1 MDTLVSIKGA
11 ITALITPFKDGK
23 IDFSSLEKII
33 EFQINNGISG
43 LVVSGTTGESATL
56 ADPEKSELFSFA
68 VKTVNGRVPVIGGTG
83 TNSTDAA
90 LRLTESATRA
100 GCDALLVVTPYYNK
114 ASPDGLYKHYSKL
127 ASRTPLPI
135 IAYNVPSRT
144 GVSIPI
150 DVLKSLY
157 CDGSIAGL
165 KEASG
170 DISRVAKIAEALP
183 HMAIYSGNDDQIL
196 PIMSLGGKGVV
207 SVVSNALPKETAE
220 LCRAAFAGD
229 FKKARELQLNL
240 LPIIN
245 LLFADVNPI
254 AVKYI
259 MYKMGLCRLEY
270 RLPLTP
276 PTKELC
282 LKLDGL
288 IESGKLKV
296 EN

>member
-1 MDTLVSIKGA
+1 MNTYPDINGA
-11 ITALITPFKDGK
+11 LTALITPFKDGK
-23 IDFSSLEKII
+23 TDFSSLEKII
-33 EFQINNGISG
+33 EFQINSGISG

-56 ADPEKSELFSFA
+56 SDCEKSELFSFA

-90 LRLTESATRA
+90 LKLTDAATRA

-114 ASPDGLYKHYSKL
+114 ASPEGLYRHYSKL

-144 GVSIPI
+144 GVNIPI
-150 DVLKSLY
+150 NVLKDLY
-157 CDGSIAGL
+157 EDGSIAGL

-170 DISRVAKIAEALP
+170 DISRVAKIAEQLP
-183 HMAIYSGNDDQIL
+183 KMAIYSGNDDQIL
-196 PIMSLGGKGVV
+196 PIMSLGGKGVI
-207 SVVSNALPKETAE
+207 SVVSNVLPRETEA
-220 LCRAAFAGD
+220 LCRAASAGD
-229 FKKARELQLNL
+229 FKKAREIQLAL
-240 LPIIN
+240 LPTVS
-245 LLFADVNPI
+245 LLFSDVNPI
-254 AVKYI
+254 PVKYL

-282 LKLDGL
+282 LKLDEQ
-288 IESGKLKV
+288 IKKMES
-296 EN
+296 

>member
-1 MDTLVSIKGA
+1 MNTYPDINGA
-11 ITALITPFKDGK
+11 LTALITPFKDGK
-23 IDFSSLEKII
+23 TDFSSLEKII
-33 EFQINNGISG
+33 EFQINSGISG

-56 ADPEKSELFSFA
+56 SDCEKSELFSFA

-90 LRLTESATRA
+90 LKLTDAATRA

-114 ASPDGLYKHYSKL
+114 ASPEGLYRHYSKL

-144 GVSIPI
+144 GVNIPI

-157 CDGSIAGL
+157 EDGSIAGL

-170 DISRVAKIAEALP
+170 DISRVAKIAEQLP
-183 HMAIYSGNDDQIL
+183 KMAIYSGNDDQIL
-196 PIMSLGGKGVV
+196 PIMSLGGKGVI
-207 SVVSNALPKETAE
+207 SVVSNVLPRETEA
-220 LCRAAFAGD
+220 LCRAASAGD
-229 FKKARELQLNL
+229 FKKAREIQLAL
-240 LPIIN
+240 LPTVS
-245 LLFADVNPI
+245 LLFSDVNPI
-254 AVKYI
+254 PVKYL
-259 MYKMGLCRLEY
+259 MHKMGLCRLEY

-282 LKLDGL
+282 LKLDEQ
-288 IESGKLKV
+288 IKKMES
-296 EN
+296 

>member
-1 MDTLVSIKGA
+1 MNTYPDINGA
-11 ITALITPFKDGK
+11 LTALITPFKDGK
-23 IDFSSLEKII
+23 TDFSSLEKII
-33 EFQINNGISG
+33 EFQINSGISG

-56 ADPEKSELFSFA
+56 SDCEKSELFSFA

-90 LRLTESATRA
+90 LKLTDAATRA

-114 ASPDGLYKHYSKL
+114 ASPEGLYRHYSKL

-144 GVSIPI
+144 GVNIPI

-157 CDGSIAGL
+157 EDGSIAGL

-170 DISRVAKIAEALP
+170 DISRVAKIAEQLP
-183 HMAIYSGNDDQIL
+183 KMAIYSGNDDQIL
-196 PIMSLGGKGVV
+196 PIMSLGGKGVI
-207 SVVSNALPKETAE
+207 SVVSNVLPRETEA
-220 LCRAAFAGD
+220 LCRAASAGD
-229 FKKARELQLNL
+229 FKKAREIQLAL
-240 LPIIN
+240 LPTVS
-245 LLFADVNPI
+245 LLFSDVNPI
-254 AVKYI
+254 PVKYL

-282 LKLDGL
+282 LKLDEQ
-288 IESGKLKV
+288 IKKMES
-296 EN
+296 

>member
-1 MDTLVSIKGA
+1 MNTYPDINGA
-11 ITALITPFKDGK
+11 LTALITPFKDGK
-23 IDFSSLEKII
+23 TDFSSLEKII
-33 EFQINNGISG
+33 EFQINSGISG

-56 ADPEKSELFSFA
+56 SDCEKSELFSFA

-114 ASPDGLYKHYSKL
+114 ASPDGLYRHYSKL

-144 GVSIPI
+144 GVNIPI

-157 CDGSIAGL
+157 EDGSIAGL

-170 DISRVAKIAEALP
+170 DISRVAKIAEQLP
-183 HMAIYSGNDDQIL
+183 KMAIYSGNDDQIL
-196 PIMSLGGKGVV
+196 PIMSLGGKGVI
-207 SVVSNALPKETAE
+207 SVVSNVLPRETEA
-220 LCRAAFAGD
+220 LCRAASAGD
-229 FKKARELQLNL
+229 FKKAREIQLAL
-240 LPIIN
+240 LPTVS
-245 LLFADVNPI
+245 LLFSDVNPI
-254 AVKYI
+254 PVKYL
-259 MYKMGLCRLEY
+259 MHKMGLCRLEY

-276 PTKELC
+276 PAKELC
-282 LKLDGL
+282 LKLDEQ
-288 IESGKLKV
+288 I
-296 EN
+296 

>member
-1 MDTLVSIKGA
+1 MNTYPDINGA
-11 ITALITPFKDGK
+11 LTALITPFKDGK
-23 IDFSSLEKII
+23 TDFSSLEKII
-33 EFQINNGISG
+33 EFQINSGISG

-56 ADPEKSELFSFA
+56 SDCEKSELFSFA

-90 LRLTESATRA
+90 LKLTDAATRA

-114 ASPDGLYKHYSKL
+114 ASPEGLYRHYSKL

-144 GVSIPI
+144 GVNIPI

-157 CDGSIAGL
+157 EDGSISGL

-170 DISRVAKIAEALP
+170 DISRVAKIAEQLP
-183 HMAIYSGNDDQIL
+183 KMAIYSGNDDQIL
-196 PIMSLGGKGVV
+196 PIMSLGGKGVI
-207 SVVSNALPKETAE
+207 SVVSNVLPRETEA
-220 LCRAAFAGD
+220 LCRAASAGD
-229 FKKARELQLNL
+229 FKKAREIQLAL
-240 LPIIN
+240 LPTVS
-245 LLFADVNPI
+245 LLFSDVNPI
-254 AVKYI
+254 PVKYL
-259 MYKMGLCRLEY
+259 MHKMGLCRLEY

-282 LKLDGL
+282 LKLDEQ
-288 IESGKLKV
+288 IKKMES
-296 EN
+296 

>member
-1 MDTLVSIKGA
+1 MNTYPDINGA
-11 ITALITPFKDGK
+11 LTALITPFKDGK
-23 IDFSSLEKII
+23 TDFSSLEKII
-33 EFQINNGISG
+33 EFQINSGISG

-56 ADPEKSELFSFA
+56 SDCEKSELFSFA

-114 ASPDGLYKHYSKL
+114 ASPDGLYRHYSKL

-144 GVSIPI
+144 GVNIPI

-157 CDGSIAGL
+157 EDGSISGL

-170 DISRVAKIAEALP
+170 DISRVAKIAEQLP
-183 HMAIYSGNDDQIL
+183 KMAIYSGNDDQIL
-196 PIMSLGGKGVV
+196 PIMSLGGKGVI
-207 SVVSNALPKETAE
+207 SVVSNVLPRETEA
-220 LCRAAFAGD
+220 LCRAASAGD
-229 FKKARELQLNL
+229 FKKAREIQLAL
-240 LPIIN
+240 LPTVS
-245 LLFADVNPI
+245 LLFSDVNPI
-254 AVKYI
+254 PVKYL

-282 LKLDGL
+282 LKLDEQ
-288 IESGKLKV
+288 IKKMES
-296 EN
+296 